1 MNVNMVF
8 KKNPQALIL
17 RMKLS
22 NKYNRSLNV
31 MFQKNTHHVKQG
43 MTVLRIGT
51 EIFGDLIFEKIMQ
64 TNMHLKVRKKFPI
77 QPTIF
82 R

>member
-1 MNVNMVF
+1 MSERDVS
-8 KKNPQALIL
+8 KKNTP
-17 RMKLS
+17 
-22 NKYNRSLNV
+22 
-31 MFQKNTHHVKQG
+31 HVKQG
-43 MTVLRIGT
+43 MTVLRMGT

-64 TNMHLKVRKKFPI
+64 TNMHLKVQKKFPI